1 MTVELKR
8 REAMQL
14 DTVQILCSYYCP
26 ILNSLLALLLRA
38 GTSNKLP
45 LVLRGEATGGNT
57 TADHYWCNAT
67 ATPAH
72 SAAEQRDGVEKKEKK
87 EGEELTRCDV
97 RGEIER
103 V

>member
-8 REAMQL
+8 
-14 DTVQILCSYYCP
+14 TVPILCSYCCSIP
-26 ILNSLLALLLRA
+26 NSLLALLLRA
-38 GTSNKLP
+38 GTSNKVS